1 MTPRLVRSLDV
12 PAQRWRNGGGL
23 TRELLAWPAGAAWQV
38 RVSVAEIE
46 ADGPFSVFPGVQR
59 WFTVLQGAGV
69 ELSMGGQR
77 HTVQRGDAPLCFS
90 GDLPTACHLLD
101 GPTRDL
107 NLMLRGA
114 AGAMVT
120 AADGQA
126 WSPKASQC
134 GLFSAVA
141 GRCEAQSDGAA
152 LAADFAG
159 ATEVPAYSLLWF
171 ATAPTSVR
179 FIAGQRPAGLIG
191 WWLAANTAE
200 PSV

>member
-1 MTPRLVRSLDV
+1 MTPRLVRSIDV

-23 TRELLAWPAGAAWQV
+23 TRELLAWPAGEAWQV

-46 ADGPFSVFPGVQR
+46 TDGAFSAFPGVQR
-59 WFTVLQGAGV
+59 WFTVLQGTGV
-69 ELSMGGQR
+69 ELSMGEQR
-77 HTVQRGDAPLCFS
+77 HTLQRGDAPLCFP
-90 GDLPTACHLLD
+90 GELATVCRLLD

-126 WSPKASQC
+126 WSPRARQC

-141 GRCEAQSDGAA
+141 GRCETQREGHTVVT
-152 LAADFAG
+152 DFAEV
-159 ATEVPAYSLLWF
+159 TEVPAYSLLWF
-171 ATAPTSVR
+171 ATAPTSLR
-179 FIAGQRPAGLIG
+179 FTAGQRPAGLIG
-191 WWLAANTAE
+191 WWLAADTAE
-200 PSV
+200 PSP